1 MLVSSIRGAGIR
13 AGNAAPSLPSPR
25 HGMPKLTPMTQLMTP
40 HYAMRNLTEEV
51 DFSLLSLE
59 RFASLTPASDLSGS
73 CIWGQGGAIA
83 HEGL

>member
-1 MLVSSIRGAGIR
+1 
-13 AGNAAPSLPSPR
+13 
-25 HGMPKLTPMTQLMTP
+25 MTL